1 VQQEEQQDARLT
13 RKRIEER
20 DFGSLALGPGMRQVH
35 APLRQ
40 YAPPV
45 FPALRWVASFRRR
58 SQTMP
63 RRQSWR
69 TFHPAQV
76 AKEDEEEEE
85 ETHAPP
91 LFPPSSLPLS
101 TPAHCSSTKQRAGI
115 VAFSLVWD
123 IDYMTAKEVGA
134 PLMP

>member
-1 VQQEEQQDARLT
+1 MQQEEQQDARLT

-20 DFGSLALGPGMRQVH
+20 DFGSLALGPGVRQVH
-35 APLRQ
+35 APLKQ

-58 SQTMP
+58 AQTMP

-76 AKEDEEEEE
+76 AKEEEEEE
-85 ETHAPP
+85 EDTCSASLSSFFSSSFNPCAL
-91 LFPPSSLPLS
+91 LF
-101 TPAHCSSTKQRAGI
+101 
-115 VAFSLVWD
+115 D
-123 IDYMTAKEVGA
+123 
-134 PLMP
+134 